1 MNSSKY
7 GVLIITRLEPVKF
20 FDILGKSIFVSCLHQ
35 KALVLMKLL
44 ILLSS

>member
-1 MNSSKY
+1 MNSSKD

-20 FDILGKSIFVSCLHQ
+20 YDILGKSIFVSCVHQ
-35 KALVLMKLL
+35 KTLVLMKLL